1 MQCVICT
8 TTSFPK
14 VSGQIFLHCYVC
26 LGESAS
32 LEAGPIN
39 LICTKKTVSTH
50 LEDTIR
56 LSRLLSRDGWAIRRL
71 GLISC
76 LASFPFC
83 LSSGFASKLEYQD
96 GPSDPQFGHSRIVLE
111 ACQPCCIGSSL
122 YICTALYGQGRKSL
136 RILESQVQVPGFE
149 TSRCQCS
156 DAGATSLDPA
166 EKLKAE
172 LIKQVTEAWWSMQ
185 RDVNQK
191 TQEAV

>member
-1 MQCVICT
+1 MCDLHNNKLPKSFWTDFSPLLRLPWRICLT
-8 TTSFPK
+8 GGGSN
-14 VSGQIFLHCYVC
+14 
-26 LGESAS
+26 
-32 LEAGPIN
+32 N

-50 LEDTIR
+50 LEDTR

-172 LIKQVTEAWWSMQ
+172 IKQVTEACKEM
-185 RDVNQK
+185 
-191 TQEAV
+191 